1 MILSRRSFMA
11 GGAALAAMPARL
23 LAQTT
28 EDGFTLLTL
37 RGVRAQLMEGGR
49 PATGIESLSG
59 AWPPPVLRTKQGE
72 EFKLRFVNELDRP
85 VALHWYG
92 LRGPSEL
99 MSISVAP
106 GKDNAFDC
114 VFTPPDA
121 GTFWLSPVADV
132 SRGREMGLYA
142 LVVVE
147 EREPNATFAEVPL
160 IVDDWLLS
168 DDGQIDMASFGSLQD
183 AIAQGRLGNWFTVN
197 GTYRPTIDIA
207 GSLVRLRVLNAANVR
222 TMAIVFK
229 GADPLVIAED
239 GQPVSPRQL
248 GPQGLVLAPGQRS
261 DLLVGEGEE
270 SVTLAINLFEDI
282 IEAAYLD
289 RKGAS
294 VPVAIPDNFA
304 LPPNPVPTGLD
315 LAKARTVPLVL
326 EGGEKGG
333 MTGALYGG
341 ERLELRAL
349 LEKGMAWAINGTAG
363 LAAEPWETFAKGESV
378 VLAVDNRTKFDQPL
392 HIHGH
397 VWQVIEDLPRPWR
410 DTVVVP
416 AGGALKLGF
425 MADNP
430 GKWGIQ
436 STIAERIDSG
446 LITSFEVQD

>member
-147 EREPNATFAEVPL
+147 EREPATTFAEVHL
-160 IVDDWLLS
+160 IFDDWQLS
-168 DDGQIDMASFGSLQD
+168 DDGQIDVASFGNLQD

-239 GQPVSPRQL
+239 GQPVEYVTAL
-248 GPQGLVLAPGQRS
+248 YRS
-261 DLLVGEGEE
+261 DRYEYQMSLVRAEGRW
-270 SVTLAINLFEDI
+270 T
-282 IEAAYLD
+282 
-289 RKGAS
+289 RRG
-294 VPVAIPDNFA
+294 
-304 LPPNPVPTGLD
+304 
-315 LAKARTVPLVL
+315 
-326 EGGEKGG
+326 
-333 MTGALYGG
+333 
-341 ERLELRAL
+341 
-349 LEKGMAWAINGTAG
+349 
-363 LAAEPWETFAKGESV
+363 
-378 VLAVDNRTKFDQPL
+378 
-392 HIHGH
+392 
-397 VWQVIEDLPRPWR
+397 
-410 DTVVVP
+410 
-416 AGGALKLGF
+416 
-425 MADNP
+425 
-430 GKWGIQ
+430 
-436 STIAERIDSG
+436 
-446 LITSFEVQD
+446 